1 MKVLELL
8 SREHAAF
15 RRLLD
20 RLETDLRH
28 PAPRARAEMSEA
40 LQVLLPALD
49 RHEEIEELVFER
61 PASEDSADAETLAEV
76 AEQHRAID
84 ALRGE
89 ILYALELA
97 DDCPF
102 ERLHAL
108 TGFLSRNLRE
118 HLVTE
123 EIKLWPRCQEA
134 LRRTFERDLSAH
146 LDRRIRALEREVE
159 RGLAALSAPY

>member
-1 MKVLELL
+1 MKVMDLL

-20 RLETDLRH
+20 RLETDLDH
-28 PAPRARAEMSEA
+28 PAPRAREEMSEA
-40 LQVLLPALD
+40 LRILLPALD
-49 RHEEIEELVFER
+49 RHEEIEELAFER
-61 PASEDSADAETLAEV
+61 PASDDAADEKTLAEV
-76 AEQHRAID
+76 AAQHRAIE

-97 DDCPF
+97 GECPF

-108 TGFLSRNLRE
+108 TGFLARNLRD
-118 HLVTE
+118 HLSTE
-123 EIKLWPRCQEA
+123 EIRLWPRYQEV
-134 LRRTFERDLSAH
+134 LRRSFERDLSAH

-159 RGLAALSAPY
+159 RGIAVLSAPL